1 MQSVARVPT
10 SNSPRQVLRL
20 VRTPQAPAVKV
31 QGTTASEFMA
41 ALPSFSFSKR
51 SVSSVVASRKRQL
64 RPVASEYVHTPK
76 STLLRVFQCLRQ
88 AARAYRFAR
97 IAGRFAG
104 HHQPSFVASVA
115 LPPIVSFVRH

>member
-31 QGTTASEFMA
+31 QCTTASEFMA
-41 ALPSFSFSKR
+41 APFSFSKR